1 MHDQA
6 TKRYLTI
13 CCGVMA
19 TLFVVGLF
27 LPPVKFPESP
37 PRVTQVPMGKEDC
50 VNHVY
55 RKMTLADMSTFHYE
69 WRGDY
74 LHWKVKTSW
83 NDSFRTDSAHF
94 PGVSSGRYT
103 HDTTK
108 WYVY

>member
-6 TKRYLTI
+6 TKRYLNI
-13 CCGVMA
+13 CWTV
-19 TLFVVGLF
+19 LFSLVVIGHF
-27 LPPVKFPESP
+27 LPPIESP
-37 PRVTQVPMGKEDC
+37 GRPPEVAQVPYGKDDC

-55 RKMTLADMSTFHYE
+55 NKMTLADMSTFRYE